1 MKLAKRIRR
10 AATALTTPL
19 LPDDYTHLIDP
30 LWSARELRGRI
41 EKITQTGN
49 DTAELVIRPGWS
61 MPTHFHPG
69 QFIGIGLRIGGK
81 YFWRSYSL
89 TNAPAPR
96 DGMLTIT
103 VKAQQEGFLSQ
114 HLVAHAKP
122 GTIVR
127 LAAPSGEFYLPEPI
141 PSKLVFVTAGTGI
154 TPVMSMLRELKKR
167 AKAGATGID
176 VIHCH
181 SERGD
186 NAQAF
191 LTELRQLQQASERG
205 ELGFSYTLNLRNTEK
220 EQRFSADEVAQL
232 VPDFAERTEAGGA
245 FACGP
250 TALLNALEEKFPA
263 IKTERFVL
271 DRSNVDAQ
279 GGVVSF
285 ADRGEIEV
293 DGATTILEA
302 GEKAGMQLPYG
313 CRMGICSTCT
323 QQLADGVA
331 RDLHTGETHF
341 AGEQVRVCVCVPAG
355 NVEIKL

>member
-1 MKLAKRIRR
+1 MSLASRIRR
-10 AATALTTPL
+10 IATTLTTPL

-49 DTAELVIRPGWS
+49 NTAELVIRPGWS
-61 MPTHFHPG
+61 MPTRFNAG
-69 QFIGIGLRIGGK
+69 QFIGIGLRIDGK

-89 TNAPAPR
+89 TNAPSPK
-96 DGMLTIT
+96 DGLLTIC
-103 VKAQQEGFLSQ
+103 VRAQQDGFLSQ
-114 HLVAHAKP
+114 HLVAHAKV

-127 LAAPSGEFYLPEPI
+127 LAAPSGDFYLPEPV
-141 PSKLVFVTAGTGI
+141 PQKLVFVTAGTGI

-167 AKAGATGID
+167 TKAGAD
-176 VIHCH
+176 SCEVIHCH
-181 SERGD
+181 SERGQ
-186 NAQAF
+186 NNQGFVA
-191 LTELRQLQQASERG
+191 ELRQLQEDAAHG
-205 ELGFSYTLNLRNTEK
+205 TLGFSYTLQFRDTEK
-220 EQRFSADEVAQL
+220 QERFNADEIARL
-232 VPDFAERTEAGGA
+232 VPDFTERATGGGA

-250 TALLNALEEKFPA
+250 TALLNDLEKAFPA

-271 DRSNVDAQ
+271 DRANAAAQ

-285 ADRGEIEV
+285 SDRGEVEV

-302 GEKAGMQLPYG
+302 GEKAGVQLPYG

-331 RDLHTGETHF
+331 RDLRTGATHF